1 MYSTFK
7 LLQKGNAK
15 VKKKKRAVVCETSRI
30 RPGFQS
36 ALAVLLTYGRAAIT
50 FIHFV
55 HLLVGINERY

>member
-1 MYSTFK
+1 MQK
-7 LLQKGNAK
+7 L
-15 VKKKKRAVVCETSRI
+15 KKKVVCETSRT

-36 ALAVLLTYGRAAIT
+36 VLAVLLTYGRAAIT

>member
-1 MYSTFK
+1 MQK
-7 LLQKGNAK
+7 L
-15 VKKKKRAVVCETSRI
+15 KKKKRAVVCETSRI